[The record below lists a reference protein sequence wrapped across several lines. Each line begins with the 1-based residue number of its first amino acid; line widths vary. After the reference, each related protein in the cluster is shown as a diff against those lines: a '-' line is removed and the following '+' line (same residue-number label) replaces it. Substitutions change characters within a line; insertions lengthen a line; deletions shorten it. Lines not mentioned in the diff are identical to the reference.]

1 MIIDLPRFVAAER
14 PNWEELEKF
23 LARLEVQPGACLTLA
38 EVRRFHLLYERAASD
53 LARISTYSSEP
64 ETRKYLE
71 SLVARAYG
79 EIHETRGSRTR
90 LQPVRWFFRTLPRTF
105 RRHYRAFALSVAITL
120 VGCLFGGFAVA
131 LDPEAKQIITPF
143 PHLLGDP
150 AKRVADEEKAVDDR
164 LEGAKSSFSA
174 ELMTHNT
181 RVAILALAL
190 GMTWGVGTAILLF
203 YNGVILGAIA
213 WDYVRAGQTTFL
225 LGWLLPH
232 GSVEIPA
239 ILIAGQAG
247 LVLAGALIGWSRR
260 IPLGVRLRE
269 IGGDLVTLI
278 FGVAIL
284 LVWAGLVE
292 SFLSQY
298 HEPVFPYWA
307 KITLGLIEL
316 GLLAF
321 FLARSGTKGSE
332 K

>member
-23 LARLEVQPGACLTLA
+23 LARLEIQPGACLSLE

-53 LARISTYSSEP
+53 LSRITTFSSEP

-79 EIHETRGSRTR
+79 EIHETRTR
-90 LQPVRWFFRTLPRTF
+90 RAHLDPIRWFFQTLPRTF
-105 RRHYRAFALSVAITL
+105 RRHGRAFALAVAITL
-120 VGCLFGGFAVA
+120 TGSLFGGFAVA

-143 PHLLGDP
+143 PHLLEDP
-150 AKRVADEEKAVDDR
+150 AQRVADEEKIVGDR

-174 ELMTHNT
+174 QLMTHNT

-190 GMTWGVGTAILLF
+190 GMTWGAGTAILLF

-213 WDYVRAGQTTFL
+213 FDYIRAGQTTFL

-247 LVLAGALIGWSRR
+247 LVLAGALIGWSGNV
-260 IPLGVRLRE
+260 PLRLRLRE

-278 FGVAIL
+278 SGVAIL

-298 HEPVFPYWA
+298 HEPVFPYGA
-307 KITLGLIEL
+307 KISLGLIEL
-316 GLLAF
+316 GLLVF
-321 FLARSGTKGSE
+321 FLARSGTIEPGK
-332 K
+332 